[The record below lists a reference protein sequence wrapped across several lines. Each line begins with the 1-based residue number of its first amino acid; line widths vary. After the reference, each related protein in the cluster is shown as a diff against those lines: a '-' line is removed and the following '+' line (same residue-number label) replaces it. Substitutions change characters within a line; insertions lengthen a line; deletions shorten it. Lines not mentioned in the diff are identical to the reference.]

1 MSDSTSN
8 AKFDTGMKARREVL
22 GDAYVDRSLSN
33 ATAFTAPLQ
42 ELVTENCWGAVWSR
56 DGLDRRTRSLV
67 TVSMLIA
74 LRATDELKTHVLGA
88 LRNGCTVEEIREV
101 LLHSSAY
108 CGFPAALD
116 AFRAAKEVVENW
128 EKSGAGQGG

>member
-8 AKFDTGMKARREVL
+8 AKFEVGMKARREVL
-22 GDAYVDRSLSN
+22 GDAYVDRSLAN

-67 TVSMLIA
+67 TISMLIA

-101 LLHSSAY
+101 LLHASAY

>member
-33 ATAFTAPLQ
+33 ATEFTAPLQ

-116 AFRAAKEVVENW
+116 AFRAAKEVVEKW

>member
-22 GDAYVDRSLSN
+22 GDAYVDRSLAN

-67 TVSMLIA
+67 TISMLIA

-101 LLHSSAY
+101 LLHASAY

-128 EKSGAGQGG
+128 EKSGAGQAG

>member
-1 MSDSTSN
+1 MSDSTPN

-33 ATAFTAPLQ
+33 ATEFTAPLQ
-42 ELVTENCWGAVWSR
+42 VLVTENCWGAVWSR
-56 DGLDRRTRSLV
+56 EGLDRRTRSLV

-128 EKSGAGQGG
+128 EKSGPGQGG